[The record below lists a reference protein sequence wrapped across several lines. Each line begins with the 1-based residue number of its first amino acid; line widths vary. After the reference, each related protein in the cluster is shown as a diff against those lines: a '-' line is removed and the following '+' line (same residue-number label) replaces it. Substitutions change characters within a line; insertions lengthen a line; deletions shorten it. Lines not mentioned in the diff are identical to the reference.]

1 MNMIKTLAG
10 AALMVASAGE
20 VVAQSS
26 QMALDFLASR
36 WDEPHTEEYE
46 SSSRVASSANW
57 VNIAPTVTEVSMCGG
72 RCFNVTTESHRGFVL
87 YAGERVVGYSTES
100 TLDVTQL
107 PNNITATL
115 RAIVDAAECQPRRE
129 WSAVKPNREVAP
141 MLTTKWG
148 QQAPY
153 NGKCPMYKGNRSV
166 TGCTGVALAQVL
178 NYHRGNTPNAFVMEY
193 VDPESGTEISVDYS
207 QATYNWDLIRD
218 TYEDG
223 TYTSAEAEEV
233 AKLVYE
239 AGVACKCE
247 YSDRTTSGKWPLV
260 ALDRFFNYK
269 SKPLMRKYLP
279 TQYWMQTLYTDLE
292 EGRPV
297 LYSGVDEGS
306 VSNNQ
311 FASHIFVV
319 DGCDASGL
327 VHINWGWDGQGD
339 GYYDIS
345 IANPTDVTS
354 GDGYQWK
361 QMMICGIEPRTSADL
376 PYSEGYLGVSGTQ
389 IWKGEAVKAIGC
401 CMYGVTSNSYSIEN
415 SYDEGAQGIEIGIA
429 IVDEEESVFTS
440 DMSQPLYPN
449 DYRFPGY
456 NKLTRSIS
464 TGGIGLQGRYHVKL
478 AYRVVGSDEI
488 RLQDLP
494 MGPWVDID
502 SNGNI
507 TARGYDEYSGELD
520 FSSDMPR
527 VEVLDFKP
535 KTEVYAKTPFYAEVT
550 SRSLSDFPAESKG
563 EAYRYKAT
571 LVFTDIDSGKK
582 YESESL
588 TIYQRA
594 YNMLEDQVVVKV
606 NQITNPE
613 NEFKIPAGR
622 YTISSESAEVLV
634 ADGLTLEVDEALTE
648 PMLGYTLTSY
658 SDRFLAEKS
667 ISQDKNLH
675 LEQTIADSRL
685 TSING
690 VYGES
695 TVNFYLCPAEDTS
708 LRSEILVSTMRVDM
722 LPSSAGRVE
731 IPGLLY
737 PLEGEY
743 IAYMK
748 YMTTDGE
755 MEIFPVL
762 WNHID
767 PIYGLTDTP
776 QHITITK
783 ATGTMPQLEITDLH
797 ATLPTRGTD
806 EQIYFTATNAGSTTF
821 EGSIHLSLYQM
832 EEGIWE
838 EYTLDGVN
846 LEAGE
851 SRELS
856 IAASTDRDKEYDVYL
871 RCKDQTVS
879 DKVLALREDGS
890 PAHFRL
896 IDGESGVI
904 GVSAES
910 RLKVE
915 VRDGMIMVGGVDGE
929 ATLTLIRITGD
940 VASRARGNM
949 IALPSER
956 GIYILRIE
964 GESPRS
970 LKIVI

>member
-1 MNMIKTLAG
+1 MNMIKIFAG
-10 AALMVASAGE
+10 VALVVASAGE
-20 VVAQSS
+20 VVAQTS

-36 WDEPHTEEYE
+36 WGQPHTEQYE
-46 SSSRVASSANW
+46 SASRVASSANGL
-57 VNIAPTVTEVSMCGG
+57 NTAPTVTEISVCGG

-87 YAGERVVGYSTES
+87 YSGERVVGYSTES

-107 PNNITATL
+107 PGNITATL
-115 RAIVDAAECQPRRE
+115 SAIVDAAERQPNRE
-129 WSAVKPNREVAP
+129 WSVVMPNREVAP
-141 MLTTKWG
+141 MITTKWG

-153 NGKCPMYKGNRSV
+153 NGKCPMYQGNRSV

-193 VDPESGTEISVDYS
+193 VDPKSGAEISVDYS

-260 ALDRFFNYK
+260 AIDRFFNYK
-269 SKPLMRKYLP
+269 SKPLMRTYLP
-279 TQYWMQTLYTDLE
+279 TQYWMQTLYRELE

-311 FASHIFVV
+311 FAAHIFVV

-345 IANPTDVTS
+345 IANPADVTS
-354 GDGYQWK
+354 GDGYQWN
-361 QMMICGIEPRTSADL
+361 QMMICGIEPRTSADA

-389 IWKGEAVKAIGC
+389 IWKGESIKTIEC

-415 SYDEGAQGIEIGIA
+415 SYDEGAQAIEIGIA
-429 IVDEEESVFTS
+429 IVDEEGSVLTS
-440 DMSQPLYPN
+440 DMSKPLYAN

-456 NKLTRSIS
+456 NQLTRKIS
-464 TGGIGLQGRYHVKL
+464 TGGIGLKGRYHVKL

-494 MGPWVDID
+494 MDPWVDID
-502 SNGNI
+502 SNGYM
-507 TARGYDEYSGELD
+507 TGRGYDEYSGELD

-535 KTEVYAKTPFYAEVT
+535 KTKVYAKTPFYAEVT

-563 EAYRYKAT
+563 AAYQYKAT
-571 LVFTDIDSGKK
+571 LVFTNVDTGKK

-594 YNMLEDQVVVKV
+594 YNMLEDRVVVKV
-606 NQITNPE
+606 NQITDPE
-613 NEFKIPAGR
+613 NGFKIPAGR
-622 YTISSESAEVLV
+622 YTISSESANVLV
-634 ADGLTLEVDEALTE
+634 ADGLTLEVEEALTE

-658 SDRFLAEKS
+658 SDRFIAEKS

-675 LEQTIADSRL
+675 LERRASGNGL

-695 TVNFYLCPAEDTS
+695 TVNFYMCPAEDTS
-708 LRSEILVSTMRVDM
+708 LRSEILVSTMQVDM
-722 LPSSAGRVE
+722 QPSSAGRVE

-748 YMTTDGE
+748 YMTSDGE
-755 MEIFPVL
+755 MEIFPYF
-762 WNHID
+762 WNRID

-783 ATGTMPQLEITDLH
+783 AVGTMPELEITDLH
-797 ATLPTRGTD
+797 TTTPTRSVD
-806 EQIYFTATNAGSTTF
+806 DKIYFTAHNAGATTF

-832 EEGIWE
+832 EEGLWE
-838 EYTLDGVN
+838 EHTLDGVK
-846 LEAGE
+846 LAAGE

-856 IAASTDRDKEYDVYL
+856 IAASTDRDKEYDIYL
-871 RCKDQTVS
+871 RCKDQTIS
-879 DKVLALREDGS
+879 DKVLALLEDGS

-904 GVSAES
+904 GIAAES

-915 VRDGMIMVGGVDGE
+915 LRDGMIMVDGVDGE
-929 ATLTLIRITGD
+929 AELTLIRMTGE
-940 VASRARGNM
+940 VASRARGNK

-964 GESPRS
+964 GDSPRA